1 MGSKLKTRKGLSNNN
16 YLGILIA
23 LIALCIVLSITSNS
37 FLTTANLLNISQQ
50 ISTNFLIAMGM
61 TFVILIGGIDLSV
74 GSIAAFT
81 GLVLAMFLKNMGMP
95 LGAGLIITLI
105 IAIAIGVVTGL
116 LITLFDLPPFIAT
129 LGTMSIVRGAAY
141 VVTGGQ
147 PIYNL
152 PESLYVITNRYYGI
166 PIVSLLI
173 MIVICVLS
181 AFILKY
187 TKLGRYIYAIG
198 GNEKCAVLSGINVKR
213 VKCFV
218 YGFSGFCCGVAAIV
232 LTSRL
237 QSAVP
242 TNADGAELDAIA
254 SVVIGGA
261 SMNGGEGTILGTVI
275 GALIIG
281 VVSNGMNL
289 LNVSQGSQKMV
300 KGAIIVL
307 AVIVDQLRRRK
318 AAKA

>member
-1 MGSKLKTRKGLSNNN
+1 MTSKIKRQKGISNNN
-16 YLGILIA
+16 YTGILIA
-23 LIALCIVLSITSNS
+23 LIILCAVLSIASNS
-37 FLTTANLLNISQQ
+37 FLTSTNLLNISQQ
-50 ISTNFLIAMGM
+50 ISTNFLVSIGM

-74 GSIAAFT
+74 GSITAFT
-81 GLVLAMFLKNMGMP
+81 GLLLALVLKNMRLP
-95 LGAGLIITLI
+95 LLIGLLLTLI
-105 IAIAIGVVTGL
+105 IAVVIGVVTGL
-116 LITLFDLPPFIAT
+116 LITFFELPPFIAT

-141 VVTGGQ
+141 VITGGQ

-152 PESLYVITNRYYGI
+152 PESLYAITNRYCGI
-166 PIVSLLI
+166 PIVTLII
-173 MIVICVLS
+173 MITLCIVA

-187 TKLGRYIYAIG
+187 TKLGRSVYAIG
-198 GNEKCAVLSGINVKR
+198 GNEKCAVLSGINVKK

-218 YGFSGFCCGVAAIV
+218 YGFSGFCCGAAAIV

-261 SMNGGEGTILGTVI
+261 SMNGGEGSMLGTVL

-281 VVSNGMNL
+281 VVANGMNL
-289 LNVSQGSQKMV
+289 LNISQGAQKMV
-300 KGAIIVL
+300 KGSIIVL
-307 AVIVDQLRRRK
+307 AVIIDQLRRRRTSK
-318 AAKA
+318 A